1 MKIKTDKEKYFHQAL
16 GIIQAFPPYNKLT
29 TKELQ
34 VLGELM
40 RHKNNG
46 YRPLL
51 NNETRRLIEADLKIA
66 PEILRNNLSALRAK
80 GLLVDNEIP
89 EKYLVKYLQNFDF
102 QFEE

>member
-1 MKIKTDKEKYFHQAL
+1 
-16 GIIQAFPPYNKLT
+16 
-29 TKELQ
+29 
-34 VLGELM
+34 M